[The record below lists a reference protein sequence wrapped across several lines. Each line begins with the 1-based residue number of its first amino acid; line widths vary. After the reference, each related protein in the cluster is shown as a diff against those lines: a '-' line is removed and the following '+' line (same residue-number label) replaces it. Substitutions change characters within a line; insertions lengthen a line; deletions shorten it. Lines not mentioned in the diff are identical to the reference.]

1 MTWLILKEIQ
11 WWYYIVM
18 GVLLSLWLFVLYPY
32 NNRQH
37 IREKG
42 YPLNVFSFMFWRS
55 GKGPDYLNFFAWGI
69 FSYRL
74 IQLVVTLIVKG
85 AN

>member
-1 MTWLILKEIQ
+1 MTWLILKEIP

-18 GVLLSLWLFVLYPY
+18 GVLFSAWLFILYPD

-42 YPLNVFSFMFWRS
+42 YPLNFFSFMFWRS
-55 GKGPDYLNFFAWGI
+55 GKGPNFFNLFNWGI
-69 FSYRL
+69 FAYRL